1 MSEVL
6 DIPSRRF
13 YAVTGI
19 PIKESGE
26 VPPRMSYLNSDFV
39 PGLTNLSNDISL
51 AARNAVDGI
60 IDYIVS
66 EYGYDRN
73 QAYVIA
79 SVAVDLRISQLVD
92 SPNVGVTALLPLDIF
107 NR

>member
-1 MSEVL
+1 ML
-6 DIPSRRF
+6 YRW
-13 YAVTGI
+13 
-19 PIKESGE
+19 
-26 VPPRMSYLNSDFV
+26 
-39 PGLTNLSNDISL
+39 LTNLSNDISL

-60 IDYIVS
+60 IDYVVS

>member
-1 MSEVL
+1 ML
-6 DIPSRRF
+6 YRW
-13 YAVTGI
+13 
-19 PIKESGE
+19 
-26 VPPRMSYLNSDFV
+26 
-39 PGLTNLSNDISL
+39 LTNLSNDISL

-79 SVAVDLRISQLVD
+79 SVAVDLRISQIVD

-107 NR
+107 DH

>member
-1 MSEVL
+1 M
-6 DIPSRRF
+6 
-13 YAVTGI
+13 
-19 PIKESGE
+19 
-26 VPPRMSYLNSDFV
+26 

-107 NR
+107 NHQKFK

>member
-1 MSEVL
+1 ML
-6 DIPSRRF
+6 YRWQ
-13 YAVTGI
+13 
-19 PIKESGE
+19 
-26 VPPRMSYLNSDFV
+26 
-39 PGLTNLSNDISL
+39 TNLSNDISL

-60 IDYIVS
+60 IDYITS

-107 NR
+107 NH

>member
-1 MSEVL
+1 
-6 DIPSRRF
+6 
-13 YAVTGI
+13 
-19 PIKESGE
+19 
-26 VPPRMSYLNSDFV
+26 MSYLNSDIV
-39 PGLTNLSNDISL
+39 PDLTNLSNDISL

>member
-1 MSEVL
+1 ML
-6 DIPSRRF
+6 YRW
-13 YAVTGI
+13 
-19 PIKESGE
+19 
-26 VPPRMSYLNSDFV
+26 
-39 PGLTNLSNDISL
+39 LTNLSNDISL
-51 AARNAVDGI
+51 AARNAVDGM

>member
-1 MSEVL
+1 ML
-6 DIPSRRF
+6 YRW
-13 YAVTGI
+13 
-19 PIKESGE
+19 
-26 VPPRMSYLNSDFV
+26 
-39 PGLTNLSNDISL
+39 LTNLSNDISL
-51 AARNAVDGI
+51 AARNAVDSI
-60 IDYIVS
+60 INYIVS

-107 NR
+107 NH

>member
-1 MSEVL
+1 M
-6 DIPSRRF
+6 
-13 YAVTGI
+13 
-19 PIKESGE
+19 
-26 VPPRMSYLNSDFV
+26 

-107 NR
+107 NH

>member
-1 MSEVL
+1 ML
-6 DIPSRRF
+6 YRW
-13 YAVTGI
+13 
-19 PIKESGE
+19 
-26 VPPRMSYLNSDFV
+26 
-39 PGLTNLSNDISL
+39 LTNLSNDISL

-60 IDYIVS
+60 IDYIVF

-79 SVAVDLRISQLVD
+79 RVAVDLRISQLVD

-107 NR
+107 YH

>member
-1 MSEVL
+1 
-6 DIPSRRF
+6 
-13 YAVTGI
+13 
-19 PIKESGE
+19 
-26 VPPRMSYLNSDFV
+26 MSYLNSDIV

-107 NR
+107 NH

>member
-1 MSEVL
+1 
-6 DIPSRRF
+6 
-13 YAVTGI
+13 
-19 PIKESGE
+19 
-26 VPPRMSYLNSDFV
+26 LNSDVV
-39 PGLTNLSNDISL
+39 PGLSNLSNDINL
-51 AARNAVDGI
+51 AARNALDGI
-60 IDYIVS
+60 IEYIVS

-107 NR
+107 NN

>member
-1 MSEVL
+1 ML
-6 DIPSRRF
+6 YRW
-13 YAVTGI
+13 
-19 PIKESGE
+19 
-26 VPPRMSYLNSDFV
+26 
-39 PGLTNLSNDISL
+39 LTNLSNAIIL
-51 AARNAVDGI
+51 AAGNAVDGI
-60 IDYIVS
+60 IEYIVS

>member
-1 MSEVL
+1 ML
-6 DIPSRRF
+6 YRW
-13 YAVTGI
+13 
-19 PIKESGE
+19 
-26 VPPRMSYLNSDFV
+26 
-39 PGLTNLSNDISL
+39 LTNLSNDISL

>member
-1 MSEVL
+1 M
-6 DIPSRRF
+6 
-13 YAVTGI
+13 
-19 PIKESGE
+19 
-26 VPPRMSYLNSDFV
+26 

-60 IDYIVS
+60 IDYITS

-92 SPNVGVTALLPLDIF
+92 SPNVGVTALLPLEIQIDIS
-107 NR
+107 RR

>member
-1 MSEVL
+1 
-6 DIPSRRF
+6 
-13 YAVTGI
+13 
-19 PIKESGE
+19 
-26 VPPRMSYLNSDFV
+26 MSYLNSDFV
-39 PGLTNLSNDISL
+39 SGLTNLSNDISL

-60 IDYIVS
+60 LDYIVS

-79 SVAVDLRISQLVD
+79 SVAVDLRVSQLVD